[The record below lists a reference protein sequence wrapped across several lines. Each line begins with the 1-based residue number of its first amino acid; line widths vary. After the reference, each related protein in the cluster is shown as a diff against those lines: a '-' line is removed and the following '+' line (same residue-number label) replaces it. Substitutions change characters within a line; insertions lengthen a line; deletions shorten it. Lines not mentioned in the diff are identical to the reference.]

1 MLKVLEQILRF
12 AQDDVGGGLRMT
24 EGERLRITVGGR
36 LKLTVKKQKFKKL

>member
-12 AQDDVGGGLRMT
+12 AQDDVGGLRMT